1 LPKRNSD
8 VVHVIA
14 PGQRKKL
21 SQWLSE
27 EDHDINAF
35 PDLFP
40 NGRCGLNDTER
51 PRKITPGQNYS
62 QKVLNVDP
70 RFCQDPDFIFV
81 AQQSLEKHRFE
92 NQISI
97 SCQRGVL
104 LNGSEG
110 LKSNKAIDVFK
121 DIPGTP
127 SYWKKVRNDL
137 FARME
142 QLGQFHFFFT
152 LSAAEMHWP
161 EVATSVLHSLGTKIS
176 YEDGWEEDEAKI
188 MIDGMSLPDYKKQIR
203 NKTEYFKKHFF
214 LITRIFDNRV
224 KAFIAL
230 LKATGK
236 VANYTYRIEFQIRG
250 MPHLHGVFWLKEEEI
265 KPCKDENG
273 VYIDEKVSEI
283 IDTWISCSLDTGNK
297 ELDKLVAEVNVH
309 GHTTSCQKGKQIGC
323 RFNFPKLP
331 SKRTLIAYPISPD
344 LDDEEKKKELKRSKE
359 ILNKVKDRL
368 EDMSNEDIDKLD
380 NSLDRFLEELD
391 IDIEAYEKAL
401 TFSARGKVVVLK
413 RSLKERNVNNYN
425 KEFMLAWRANL
436 DIQFCYD
443 GYAIVTYITDYLT
456 KADAGVTKAL
466 QKALN
471 ESKDCNDFDRLNKM
485 KRAYFTQRQVS
496 AAEAVYRLVD
506 GLHLTASSV
515 QSKFVATGFPENR
528 SGFYRKVNGD
538 EYENN
543 ENEDNEDEVNED
555 EEDEMECEV
564 NFEDGGNVI
573 NIPGREGKFK
583 KVSEIHVK
591 YANRPDHLQT
601 MCLAQFATTYNYS
614 KKPANVVFSEGIS
627 EEKGC
632 LDVYGTKDKVP
643 KYIQLKKSGYMQA
656 RNSPFI
662 MRIHSSKKKKEDE
675 GKYSELLL
683 YFPWRNEA
691 ELREGFNDTFNANYD
706 IIMNN
711 KQQIYPNSNMIDEM
725 RDILDNNDGTRPKHL
740 CEMIDPAGEQE
751 NLDDME
757 IQEPLDTSE
766 LPQEES
772 APINVKSIGLL
783 FKKIEVQEHDV
794 LLNMARNLSFEQRI
808 AFDLIVQF
816 CKSISRLKKGATI
829 RINAPNIIVTGK
841 CLHNITFACI

>member
-1 LPKRNSD
+1 MRKLPKRNGD

-21 SQWLSE
+21 SNWLSE

-40 NGRCGLNDTER
+40 NGRCGLNDAER
-51 PRKITPGQNYS
+51 QRKISPGQNYS

-70 RFCQDPDFIFV
+70 RFSQDPDFIFV
-81 AQQSLEKHRFE
+81 AQQCLEKHRFE

-104 LNGSEG
+104 LNGSEE

-161 EVATSVLHSLGTKIS
+161 EVATSVLHSIGKKIS
-176 YEDGWEEDEAKI
+176 YEAGWEEDETKI
-188 MIDGMSLPDYKKQIR
+188 KIDGMSLPEYKKKNIR
-203 NKTEYFKKHFF
+203 NKTEYFKKHFL

-273 VYIDEKVSEI
+273 DYIDEKVSEM
-283 IDTWISCSLDTGNK
+283 IDTWISCSLDTGDK

-309 GHTTSCQKGKQIGC
+309 GHTNSCQKGKQIGC
-323 RFNFPKLP
+323 RFNYPKLP

-344 LDDEEKKKELKRSKE
+344 LNDEEKKKELKRSKA
-359 ILNKVKDRL
+359 ILIKVKDRL
-368 EDMSNEDIDKLD
+368 EELSNEDIDNLD
-380 NSLDRFLEELD
+380 NSLDRFLEELE
-391 IDIEAYEKAL
+391 IDLEAYEKAL
-401 TFSARGKVVVLK
+401 RISERGKVVILK
-413 RSLKERNVNNYN
+413 RTLKERNVNNYN

-443 GYAIVTYITDYLT
+443 GYAIVTYLTDYIT
-456 KADAGVTKAL
+456 KTDAGVTKAL
-466 QKALN
+466 QKTVN
-471 ESKDCNDFDRLNKM
+471 ETKDCNDFDRLNKM

-496 AAEAVYRLVD
+496 SAEAVYRLVD

-528 SGFYRKVNGD
+528 SGFYRKVNGGDND
-538 EYENN
+538 ED
-543 ENEDNEDEVNED
+543 EDNDD
-555 EEDEMECEV
+555 DEMEWEE
-564 NFEDGGNVI
+564 NFEDDGRVI
-573 NIPGREGKFK
+573 SIPGREGKFK
-583 KVSEIHVK
+583 KASEIHVK
-591 YANRPDHLQT
+591 YANRPNQLET

-614 KKPANVVFSEGIS
+614 KKPANVVFSENVS

-632 LDVYGTKDKVP
+632 LEIYGTKEKVP
-643 KYIQLKKSGYMQA
+643 KYIRLKKNGYMQA
-656 RNSPFI
+656 RTSPFI
-662 MRIHSSKKKKEDE
+662 MRIHSSKKKKADE

-683 YFPWRNEA
+683 YCPWRNEE
-691 ELREGFNDTFNANYD
+691 ELRERFNDTFNENYD
-706 IIMNN
+706 IIMRN
-711 KQQIYPNSNMIDEM
+711 KQEIYPNSNMIDEM
-725 RDILDNNDGTRPKHL
+725 RDIIENNNDTRPKHL

-766 LPQEES
+766 LPQEEP
-772 APINVKSIGLL
+772 APINVKPVGLL

-794 LLNMARNLSFEQRI
+794 LLDMARGLSFEQRI
-808 AFDLIVQF
+808 VFDLIVQF
-816 CKSISRLKKGATI
+816 CKAILRSKKATI
-829 RINAPNIIVTGK
+829 RIDAPNIIVTGK
-841 CLHNITFACI
+841 C